1 MDLKLHNL
9 LAMLFVGRGLVAR
22 LRDFPFGFPTV
33 GHRRPFSSS
42 PVNVTHPGI
51 QIQTSIN
58 LLPAGI
64 VGVNLLPLIPL
75 SHKS

>member
-9 LAMLFVGRGLVAR
+9 LATLFVVGRGWVER

-33 GHRRPFSSS
+33 EHRRPFSSS
-42 PVNVTHPGI
+42 PVNVTHPDI

-64 VGVNLLPLIPL
+64 VGVNLLPLILL
-75 SHKS
+75 SHK